1 MRLELTIL
9 HASEDGVAPA
19 FIASLCSDKTYVTPT
34 QYLFNV
40 PEGFSRLALEKRVR
54 PGIGLKSVFT
64 TGTNPKTIGGL
75 GGLMLRL
82 KSDGHGEVHLMGPKG
97 LGRVLRGLRE
107 GIEVNWTT
115 PQVNLKE
122 LSPAKAGDE
131 GGGPTLDYEDAE
143 VEVEALHLQLHWT
156 LPSFLSDLKPPS
168 TDPPR
173 EPASSRKSNGEEKNG
188 SQTLPSGIKGL
199 FLQLD
204 ELLSHKAT
212 VKQPVV
218 RGREGNWDLGGNR
231 GLGGKGD
238 SGSLLKSKVLELLG
252 KGKESRDH
260 EEGTSAK
267 RSRVQEDEIQEQL
280 PEALV
285 DPSSSTSLA
294 GYLVHVRSTRQVLAV
309 ISCSHLMLLDPLSR
323 HPLFTKNAPGSL
335 HRMHES
341 HRLMCT
347 LHLTPPNIANH
358 KRYQDWIK
366 RLPGH
371 HAYAS
376 AQPPTL
382 NAPTRSL
389 GFIASARVSAKL
401 NRVSSVLF
409 PLPKTL
415 CITSNI
421 TKNEEKLPPEAPS
434 DEIPPTSNLPKLLAL
449 DLMSVIKIK
458 LISGTPLALEVFHA
472 STEWNGC
479 GESEREYLSTSLS
492 QLYQQVPELN
502 LPSVLSS
509 PSLQN
514 NVNKRESLKA
524 GPSFASSADPPLP
537 PPGWLVSIA
546 TFVLDLQQG
555 LGPRADGKSRQ
566 QSTLPAPSLVD
577 NRQVAAE
584 MRKKLKVTPE
594 NHPVLHQQTSR
605 SESINQV
612 YPTVS
617 TLSTST
623 LKTFAQLDE
632 EPVPPCL
639 LSLEAAQTSILF
651 LGTGSAEPSRH
662 RGPSAIL
669 LSQPGGGLLMDV
681 GEGTF
686 GQLRRLHGE
695 EGATKILQDLKLIWI
710 SHKHAD
716 HTLGLVHILNARL
729 LGSTGRDR
737 HPLVVV
743 GSAAVEKWLT
753 IHYEHE
759 ESHPAWIFIHCSK
772 FNSSLLNQE
781 AALSPVVS
789 CLGLTQWK
797 SVPVHHCKDAY
808 ALVIKS
814 LGGWKIVYS
823 GDCRPSVKLQEEGMD
838 ATLLIHESTFDPS
851 LSEMALQKRH
861 STSNEA
867 LEVARGMRAY
877 RTILTHFSQ
886 RYPKIPDGLEGSSD
900 SFKAWRETPMV
911 AFDGLS
917 VPLSLLPVLPLLLP
931 AMSIALKEDD
941 KNEEV

>member
-1 MRLELTIL
+1 M
-9 HASEDGVAPA
+9 P
-19 FIASLCSDKTYVTPT
+19 
-34 QYLFNV
+34 
-40 PEGFSRLALEKRVR
+40 
-54 PGIGLKSVFT
+54 
-64 TGTNPKTIGGL
+64 
-75 GGLMLRL
+75 
-82 KSDGHGEVHLMGPKG
+82 
-97 LGRVLRGLRE
+97 
-107 GIEVNWTT
+107 
-115 PQVNLKE
+115 
-122 LSPAKAGDE
+122 
-131 GGGPTLDYEDAE
+131 
-143 VEVEALHLQLHWT
+143 
-156 LPSFLSDLKPPS
+156 
-168 TDPPR
+168 
-173 EPASSRKSNGEEKNG
+173 
-188 SQTLPSGIKGL
+188 
-199 FLQLD
+199 
-204 ELLSHKAT
+204 
-212 VKQPVV
+212 
-218 RGREGNWDLGGNR
+218 
-231 GLGGKGD
+231 
-238 SGSLLKSKVLELLG
+238 
-252 KGKESRDH
+252 
-260 EEGTSAK
+260 
-267 RSRVQEDEIQEQL
+267 
-280 PEALV
+280 PEAL
-285 DPSSSTSLA
+285 
-294 GYLVHVRSTRQVLAV
+294 
-309 ISCSHLMLLDPLSR
+309 
-323 HPLFTKNAPGSL
+323 
-335 HRMHES
+335 
-341 HRLMCT
+341 
-347 LHLTPPNIANH
+347 
-358 KRYQDWIK
+358 
-366 RLPGH
+366 
-371 HAYAS
+371 
-376 AQPPTL
+376 
-382 NAPTRSL
+382 
-389 GFIASARVSAKL
+389 
-401 NRVSSVLF
+401 
-409 PLPKTL
+409 
-415 CITSNI
+415 
-421 TKNEEKLPPEAPS
+421 S
-434 DEIPPTSNLPKLLAL
+434 DEIPPTSKLLAL

-458 LISGTPLALEVFHA
+458 LIPGTPLALEVVHA

-479 GESEREYLSTSLS
+479 VELERKYLSTSLS

-502 LPSVLSS
+502 LPPVLSS
-509 PSLQN
+509 SSLQN
-514 NVNKRESLKA
+514 TVDESSLKA
-524 GPSFASSADPPLP
+524 GPSFDSSADPPLP

-555 LGPRADGKSRQ
+555 LGPREDGKSSP

-584 MRKKLKVTPE
+584 MRKKLKATPG

-605 SESINQV
+605 SENINQV
-612 YPTVS
+612 HPTVS
-617 TLSTST
+617 TLSTSSLSPST
-623 LKTFAQLDE
+623 LKTIAQLDE

-695 EGATKILQDLKLIWI
+695 EGATKIVQDMKLIWI

-729 LGSTGRDR
+729 LGSSGRDR

-753 IHYEHE
+753 IHYNE

-781 AALSPVVS
+781 AALSSVVS
-789 CLGLTQWK
+789 CLGLKEWK
-797 SVPVHHCKDAY
+797 SVSVHHCKDAY

-814 LGGWKIVYS
+814 LAGWKIVYS

-911 AFDGLS
+911 AFDGLR

-941 KNEEV
+941 KNEEVWHEV